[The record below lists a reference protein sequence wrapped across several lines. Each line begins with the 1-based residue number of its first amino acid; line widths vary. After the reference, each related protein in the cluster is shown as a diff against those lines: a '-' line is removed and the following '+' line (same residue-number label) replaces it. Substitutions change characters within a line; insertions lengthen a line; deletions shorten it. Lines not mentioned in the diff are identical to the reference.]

1 MRSPSVRSTSR
12 TETDGSGSGRRRPG
26 AGSRAACCQ
35 WIPGSENEI
44 IWNERSGD
52 GYGSRI
58 YSVDTKESR
67 SLPEAIYT
75 VSPDGKSAIGTD
87 FRRIDHMRPGY
98 GYSGIPDPN
107 FDRLAPDDVGIYSFD
122 LTMGD
127 SRLIVSIAQVAGLPY
142 RHGDISEAKHYFN
155 HLFFNTDGSRFIFL
169 HRWRF
174 DDKGFQTRMMTANAD
189 GSGLHVVDDYG
200 RMSHFIWRA
209 PETITAWSWQ
219 PSHEGAFYVYR
230 DQTDEVSVI
239 AKDKMTLNG
248 HNTYLPDT
256 DWILNDCYPQG
267 DRREQTLYLYH
278 VPTDRRIDLGCF
290 DAPPEYTSELRCD
303 LHPRSSC
310 DGTLVTVDST
320 HRGNGRQVYLL
331 DVSEVVG

>member
-209 PETITAWSWQ
+209 PETIT
-219 PSHEGAFYVYR
+219 
-230 DQTDEVSVI
+230 
-239 AKDKMTLNG
+239 
-248 HNTYLPDT
+248 

-290 DAPPEYTSELRCD
+290 DAPPEYTSELRCA

-320 HRGNGRQVYLL
+320 HGGNGRQVYLL